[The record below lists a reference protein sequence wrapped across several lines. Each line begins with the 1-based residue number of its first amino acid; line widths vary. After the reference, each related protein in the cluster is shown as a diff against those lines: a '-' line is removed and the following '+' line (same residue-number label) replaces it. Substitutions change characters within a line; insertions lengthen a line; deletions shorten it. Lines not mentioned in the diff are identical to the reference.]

1 MSDRLQELTVFV
13 RTAESGSF
21 SRAGRE
27 LGLSQPSVSRIVN
40 ELEARLGIKLLLRT
54 TRRVAPTEAG
64 TTFLERAKQVLADL
78 EAAEDA
84 ARGIDSL
91 RGLIRVAM
99 PVTFGVRIVIP
110 LLQPFLAANHLLR
123 LDFVIADAR
132 TDLIAEGVDV
142 AIRLGD
148 LTSSG
153 FGARRLAVG
162 ARFPVASAR
171 YVAARGQPIVPSDLL
186 GHDCIFGPG
195 PASRRGW
202 SFMRNGAAVSIELEP
217 RISIDSS
224 EGMMACVRAGF
235 GVALVSEWM
244 CRDDLASGDVVRVMG
259 DFEVAPLAVHA
270 VYPAGPHPSAKVRAL
285 VEYLSRELAR

>member
-153 FGARRLAVG
+153 FGRG
-162 ARFPVASAR
+162 A
-171 YVAARGQPIVPSDLL
+171 LL
-186 GHDCIFGPG
+186 SGPG
-195 PASRRGW
+195 FRWPPHAMSLH
-202 SFMRNGAAVSIELEP
+202 AANP
-217 RISIDSS
+217 
-224 EGMMACVRAGF
+224 
-235 GVALVSEWM
+235 
-244 CRDDLASGDVVRVMG
+244 
-259 DFEVAPLAVHA
+259 
-270 VYPAGPHPSAKVRAL
+270 
-285 VEYLSRELAR
+285 

>member
-40 ELEARLGIKLLLRT
+40 ELEARLGVKLLLRT

-64 TTFLERAKQVLADL
+64 NAFLERAKQVLADV

-91 RGLIRVAM
+91 RGLVRMALPI
-99 PVTFGVRIVIP
+99 TFGIRSVIP
-110 LLQPFLAANHLLR
+110 VLRPFLAANPLLR
-123 LDFVIADAR
+123 LDLVMADVR

-142 AIRLGD
+142 AIRLGE

-153 FGARRLAVG
+153 FGARRLAIG
-162 ARFPVASAR
+162 ARLLVAASG
-171 YVAARGQPIVPSDLL
+171 YVAARGEPRTPAELL
-186 GHDCIFGPG
+186 AHDCIFGPG
-195 PASRRGW
+195 PASRRSW
-202 SFMRNGAAVSIELEP
+202 AFLCDGAAVSVELEP
-217 RISIDSS
+217 RINVDSG
-224 EGMMACVRAGF
+224 EGMMACIRAGF
-235 GVALVSEWM
+235 GVGIASEWM
-244 CRDDLASGDVVRVMG
+244 CRDDLASGAVVRVMR
-259 DFEVAPLAVHA
+259 DFELAPVAVHA
-270 VYPAGPHPSAKVRAL
+270 VYPGGPHPSAKVRAL
-285 VEYLSRELAR
+285 VEYLAGALAR